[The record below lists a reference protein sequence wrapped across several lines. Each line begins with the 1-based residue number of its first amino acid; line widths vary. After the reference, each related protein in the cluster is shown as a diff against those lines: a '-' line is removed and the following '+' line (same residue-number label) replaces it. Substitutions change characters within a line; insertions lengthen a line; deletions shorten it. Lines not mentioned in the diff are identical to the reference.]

1 MKKVEPKDWI
11 PLIKPYTKPSVARSL
26 RQVANTLLP
35 LLLFYLAY
43 RFLVRVWPALS
54 VLLAAFAFA
63 YLTHPV
69 VRFLEA
75 RRLPRVLGVVL
86 VYGGLGLFL
95 GLASFLTAQTVLELS
110 RLAQELPRLLDPFLA
125 WLVGLP
131 DRIRAVPVPESLRPI
146 LGEVSRNLQGLL
158 QSFLETLVRLAQGL
172 LSQGGNLLGFFAS
185 LVGGVFQLLTALTLS
200 IYFLYDLPRLGR
212 AALLAFPEPYQPLVG
227 ELAAK
232 LDRSVGG
239 YVRGQ
244 LLVALFVGAFVGV
257 GLSLVGVPLAA
268 SLGFLA
274 GAFNLIPF
282 VGVIVS
288 GVPALLLAATGGWLK
303 VLLAFLVLWLANQ
316 LEGNLLGPLIVGRA
330 TRLHPVTAI
339 AAILVGA
346 SLFGLWGALLGV
358 PAAAFLKLLLED
370 YYRKS
375 RFYREG

>member
-1 MKKVEPKDWI
+1 MREAFARVWEN
-11 PLIKPYTKPSVARSL
+11 PYVRVL
-26 RQVANTLLP
+26 VY
-35 LLLFYLAY
+35 LLFFFLLY
-43 RFLVRVWPALS
+43 RFLLRAWPALS
-54 VLLAAFAFA
+54 ILLTAFAIA

-69 VRFLEA
+69 VRFFEA
-75 RRLPRVLGVVL
+75 KRLPRLLGVVL
-86 VYGGLGLFL
+86 VYLGLGLFL

-110 RLAQELPRLLDPFLA
+110 RLAKELPRLLDPFLA

-131 DRIRAVPVPESLRPI
+131 DRIRAMPVPESLGPI
-146 LGEVSRNLQGLL
+146 LGEVSRNLQGFL

-172 LSQGGNLLGFFAS
+172 LAQGGNLLGFFAS
-185 LVGGVFQLLTALTLS
+185 LVGGVFQLLTALVLS

-244 LLVALFVGAFVGV
+244 LLVALFVGIFVGV

-274 GAFNLIPF
+274 GVFNLIPF

-316 LEGNLLGPLIVGRA
+316 LEGSLLGPLIVGRA

-346 SLFGLWGALLGV
+346 TLFGLWGALLGV
-358 PAAAFLKLLLED
+358 PTAAFLKVLLEE
-370 YYRKS
+370 YYKKS

>member
-1 MKKVEPKDWI
+1 MRQAFVQVWQN
-11 PLIKPYTKPSVARSL
+11 PYVRVL
-26 RQVANTLLP
+26 VY

-158 QSFLETLVRLAQGL
+158 QSFLETLVRLTQGL